1 MTDPIKKAIQV
12 LNQALELDPGAITDL
27 VNMRVE
33 CNARLAAHATIRT
46 GVYGG
51 ARRVGVLG
59 LLNGALG
66 DSPTGVIG
74 AKGRMDADTSH
85 FLAIERFVD
94 LREEKVD
101 TLA

>member
-1 MTDPIKKAIQV
+1 MTDPIKKAIAV
-12 LNQALELDPGAITDL
+12 LNEALELDRGAITDL

-33 CNARLAAHATIRT
+33 CNARLAAHPTIQT

-66 DSPTGVIG
+66 DSPSGVIG
-74 AKGRMDADTSH
+74 AKGRMDDTGH
-85 FLAIERFVD
+85 FHAIERFVD
-94 LREEKVD
+94 LREEKLD